1 MLAEPQTAAATT
13 AESESAPSSTVDSY
27 VGAEHVNAARAAV
40 AAAEAAAPSTL
51 RSEASTSVSGGG
63 RLLDLERQWKAR
75 MAAAEARGQSDEE
88 LDANCQALV
97 PIEMEIANAP
107 CDSMAAFMAK
117 LRTVVRQGAVYG
129 QLTDVDDA
137 ALIDGM
143 IAFIEARFG
152 GDQAVALAS

>member
-1 MLAEPQTAAATT
+1 MSAQPIETTAPASAAAKPRKAGVPLIQAIRQEMLAVDLAA
-13 AESESAPSSTVDSY
+13 SSHQVA
-27 VGAEHVNAARAAV
+27 GA
-40 AAAEAAAPSTL
+40 
-51 RSEASTSVSGGG
+51 
-63 RLLDLERQWKAR
+63 RLLELEWQWKAR
-75 MAAAEARGQSDEE
+75 MAAAEVRGQSDEE

-107 CDSMAAFMAK
+107 CESMAAFMAK

-129 QLTDVDDA
+129 QLTDIDNA

-143 IAFIEARFG
+143 IAFIEGRFG